1 MNSYANMACVTVLL
15 SIAATQ
21 VGHAL
26 NITVSDPGQSQTFS
40 TASSSVW
47 QTSDASWPKPAQSYE
62 LGESWSVG
70 GPIWQLE
77 GMSFQ
82 VKNGT
87 PWLFLIGGYDFQ
99 NRGAIDSVYGPNR
112 YGGGSP
118 GDLFIWRGDGNALA
132 HKGLHSQSAHGNA
145 GLDYAYAVA
154 ISDLITDGHLTV
166 YDLNEDTL
174 IDFTRG
180 GGDFLNPWRV
190 KPLKRNLPV
199 DATFVTPA
207 EYYVGQ
213 TPAQVSEITGDDYSN
228 LDIGFSLASAKN
240 VRKSKPRPNTK
251 FNVLGIDLSFL
262 FGRTRS
268 DDTIWFEF
276 TNQRGEPV
284 LVGAM
289 QGGFPVA
296 DGGLTVALLG
306 FSLFVLRVAHRA
318 KR

>member
-1 MNSYANMACVTVLL
+1 MPRGY
-15 SIAATQ
+15 
-21 VGHAL
+21 AL
-26 NITVSDPGQSQTFS
+26 NITSLNPAGHNGAEPGLAGDSQSSIGSGSRTGQSLTGYGWYSPSGQ
-40 TASSSVW
+40 
-47 QTSDASWPKPAQSYE
+47 
-62 LGESWSVG
+62 L
-70 GPIWQLE
+70 WQLD

-82 VKNGT
+82 VQNGT
-87 PWLFLIGGYDFQ
+87 PWLYLVGGYDFQ
-99 NRGAIDSVYGPNR
+99 NKGAIDSVYGPNR

-118 GDLFIWRGDGNALA
+118 GDLFIWYGDGTAPKN
-132 HKGLHSQSAHGNA
+132 KGLHTPGTLGNA
-145 GLDYAYAVA
+145 GLGYAYAVA

-174 IDFTRG
+174 IDLTRG
-180 GGDFLNPWRV
+180 DGPFWNAWRV

-199 DATFVTPA
+199 DAAFVTPA

-240 VRKSKPRPNTK
+240 VRKSKPRSNTK

-262 FGRTRS
+262 FGKTRS

-284 LVGAM
+284 LVGSM

-306 FSLFVLRVAHRA
+306 FSLFILRVAHRA